1 MTERWRLYSWRQW
14 DCWNSTTS
22 SWRQWDCWNSTTNE
36 KIQSHVHS
44 TLVSNEATGT
54 HKLNLSDDFSLKNR
68 ILDLVNDV
76 GLIREV
82 SFMQSVLSQQEQKEE
97 QLDIPVADAVMEA
110 RREINMCKAYPQ
122 DVTLST
128 FTLGCVHSIS
138 FWMGM
143 SSYKSQISIYLRGTW
158 RMGLW
163 MQKVMRKWGC
173 NHRYIYIYTFM
184 SFHANIAYV

>member
-1 MTERWRLYSWRQW
+1 M
-14 DCWNSTTS
+14 
-22 SWRQWDCWNSTTNE
+22 
-36 KIQSHVHS
+36 
-44 TLVSNEATGT
+44 
-54 HKLNLSDDFSLKNR
+54 F
-68 ILDLVNDV
+68 NDV
-76 GLIREV
+76 GLIQEV

-128 FTLGCVHSIS
+128 LTLGCVHS
-138 FWMGM
+138 

-163 MQKVMRKWGC
+163 MQKVMRK
-173 NHRYIYIYTFM
+173 
-184 SFHANIAYV
+184 

>member
-1 MTERWRLYSWRQW
+1 MTTLFL
-14 DCWNSTTS
+14 TTMKLLKLHNQRKNPKS
-22 SWRQWDCWNSTTNE
+22 RTP
-36 KIQSHVHS
+36 
-44 TLVSNEATGT
+44 LVSNEATGT

-68 ILDLVNDV
+68 TLDMVNDV

-110 RREINMCKAYPQ
+110 RREINMRKAYPQ

-128 FTLGCVHSIS
+128 LTLGCVHSIS

-158 RMGLW
+158 RMGL
-163 MQKVMRKWGC
+163 
-173 NHRYIYIYTFM
+173 
-184 SFHANIAYV
+184 